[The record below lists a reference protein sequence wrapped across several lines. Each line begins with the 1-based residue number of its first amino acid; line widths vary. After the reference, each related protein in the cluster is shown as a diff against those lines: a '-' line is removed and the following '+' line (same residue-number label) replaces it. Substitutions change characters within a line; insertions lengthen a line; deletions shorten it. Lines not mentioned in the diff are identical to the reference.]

1 MKDRKRICETLCA
14 VNLVLLFLN
23 VATAQPVRPRKP
35 TAPVVKPQE
44 RPATTAPTRAQVEAM
59 SELIRNVRVAVG
71 TRTVTISFSTFPNT
85 VPLVELAAVK
95 PKLGGDGRWAFPVNS
110 GSITRP
116 AGGDKANGNY
126 RVDMNQELEPGSTYY
141 YIISTSSNASS
152 NAQRAQTT
160 GKLSSNPA
168 TYVVRYRGFR
178 CDETTD
184 GPGSDEIYV
193 IIAASFVDSAGRPGT
208 VTEKHPDAILE
219 DVGNGEVFG
228 DAGRNLYQG
237 RLQNLLLT
245 VTVMEHDQGNPN
257 EYRNAVDTA
266 VVGAYATL
274 VSTYPFLLFTEPLT
288 GFPLS
293 GSLLNVSAA
302 VEGVLGAGDDVIGTT
317 TRLISTDEMRRLANE
332 PSSEDG
338 GTQFNFFT
346 EHRGHGGVYR
356 VYFDV
361 VAK

>member
-1 MKDRKRICETLCA
+1 MKNLTRICETLCA
-14 VNLVLLFLN
+14 FGLVLLFINL
-23 VATAQPVRPRKP
+23 ASAQPARTRKP
-35 TAPVVKPQE
+35 AAPVVKPE
-44 RPATTAPTRAQVEAM
+44 EKPATAPTRSQVEAM
-59 SELIRNVRVAVG
+59 SELIRNVQVAVG
-71 TRTVTISFSTFPNT
+71 TRTVTISFSTFPNV

-95 PKLGGDGRWAFPVNS
+95 PRLGGDGRWGFPANS

-141 YIISTSSNASS
+141 YIISARSDATS

-160 GKLSSNPA
+160 GRLSSNPP
-168 TYVVRYRGFR
+168 TYLVRYRGFR
-178 CDETTD
+178 CDKTTD

-193 IIAASFVDSAGRPGT
+193 IVAASFADPVGRPGT
-208 VTEKHPDAILE
+208 VTERHPHTILE
-219 DVGNGEVFG
+219 DVSNNQIFG
-228 DAGRNLYQG
+228 DAGRHVYQG
-237 RLQNLLLT
+237 RPQNLLLT
-245 VTVMEHDQGNPN
+245 VTVMEHDQGDPN
-257 EYRNAVDTA
+257 EYRNAVNTA
-266 VVGAYATL
+266 VVGAYGTL

-317 TRLISTDEMRRLANE
+317 TRLISTDEMRRMANE
-332 PSSEDG
+332 PSSTDG
-338 GTQFNFFT
+338 DTRYNFFT
-346 EHRGHGGVYR
+346 VHRGHGGVYR

-361 VAK
+361 IAK